1 MNQSNKNPLRIKDLS
16 VRKMP
21 GFSSGMKP
29 FKGFSDGINII
40 AGPNASGKST
50 TATAIQKLIWQSD
63 TRNIHLIGQAEM
75 NGEPWSL
82 EVDSNKKVVQR
93 QGVDD
98 EIAGVPAAEE
108 QNRYMLALHELL
120 TADSKDLAQRIIRES
135 VGGYDP
141 GRAGEEL
148 GYNERISTTG
158 TKQYKSYSE
167 AEKTVRKSQESQ
179 KNIKKEEQRLGDLYR
194 EREEAELADRRRDFY
209 DLAVEKM
216 KAERAFKDF
225 SMQIEEFPKVLEKA
239 NGEELKR
246 VEEIESEIAEAGEVI
261 RVAKSKITE
270 CRKRLDQ
277 LSIPDTGVAE
287 HHLSELESRTVDIK
301 DLEREI
307 YRLEADRAALEKRR
321 SEALRQIGKDV
332 DPNAWQG
339 LDLEDIGDLDHFLQE
354 AHRVAGQKRILEKEI
369 EDHEREEKPETLD
382 RDLLNRGITSL
393 TQWLKEVPES
403 QKFPSWVM
411 ITIAVLAVVSAFAG
425 YFAPLAGIA
434 GMIVILF
441 LSVYGLMQLKNSA
454 GHSKS
459 EIRVEDYR
467 STGLTPPE
475 AWNPESVSERLDSLT
490 EELREARW
498 QERIKQKTENS
509 RSRLKDLDGSFK
521 QIVKKGEDLKE
532 RLSALP
538 ELPFDEPLSYTS
550 LAVFIKHVQQW
561 QKDHTEYLSVT
572 EKLKKVKEQY
582 REKMES
588 FSERIS
594 DYTDEKVHD
603 SAEVGAMYKTLKN
616 QEEQRV
622 RNEEEIRRQEKTI
635 SNQSSLT
642 DRKQENLKEIYE
654 KFEVQTGQKDQLRD
668 LLNRLNDYRQTA
680 NDTRLAIQD
689 FDRAKRKM
697 EEHSLHGQ
705 EADQA
710 DELTLDQAEEIRQK
724 LGAEAEKVNQIRNEI
739 AEIEAKV
746 NTVKSGKSLENAL
759 KNRDEALQEL
769 KGLYEDNLSSIT
781 GQLLVE
787 TLKEEMR
794 DQNRPKVFKEAN
806 RLFNRITKGRYELRI
821 SEKEESEFRAYDT
834 VDQIGRS
841 LDELSSGTR
850 IQLLLAVRLAF
861 VETQETAVI
870 LPILADELL
879 ANSDDVRAEAIIEAL
894 TEISRDGRQVFYFTA
909 QGDEVA
915 KWEGYLSRNGEVDY
929 KVFRLYGEKSGDHS
943 NDFELDWEQS
953 RLFNDVPEPGSLDHE
968 RYGERLNIPAFNP
981 ITDEPEQLH
990 LWYLMDDPKLLY
1002 NALSSGIEYWGA
1014 LKSFLAEGGLIE
1026 GLDEQENRKIEE
1038 KAELLDRFLKLYRQG
1053 RPKQIDRSVLEES
1066 GATRV
1071 DEVADVLAKQGNN
1084 PKKLIDALNNGALKR
1099 YHGSVVDRME
1109 EFFLEKGYLDTR
1121 EPLSED
1127 EIFIRLQAMISNQNI
1142 SAGEAEKFI
1151 KMVVK

>member
-1 MNQSNKNPLRIKDLS
+1 MNQSNKKPLRIKDLS
-16 VRKMP
+16 VRKVP

-63 TRNIHLIGQAEM
+63 TRNMHLIGQAEM
-75 NGEPWSL
+75 DGEPWTL
-82 EVDSNKKVVQR
+82 EVDSDKKVVQR
-93 QGVDD
+93 HGVDD
-98 EIAGVPAAEE
+98 EITGVPAAEE
-108 QNRYMLALHELL
+108 QNRYMLALHKLL

-148 GYNERISTTG
+148 GYDAGIKSTS
-158 TKQYKSYSE
+158 KREYIKYSE
-167 AEKTVRKSQESQ
+167 AEKTVRESQESQ
-179 KNIKKEEQRLGDLYR
+179 KSIKKKEQRLGDLYR
-194 EREEAELADRRRDFY
+194 EREEAELSARRRDFY

-216 KAERAFKDF
+216 KSERKYTDLREQ
-225 SMQIEEFPKVLEKA
+225 MQEFPDVLEKA

-246 VEEIESEIAEAGEVI
+246 VEEIESEIAEAGEAI
-261 RVAKSKITE
+261 RAAKSKITE
-270 CRKRLDQ
+270 CRERLDQ

-287 HHLSELESRTVDIK
+287 HHLSELESRTVEIK

-307 YRLEADRAALEKRR
+307 DRLEADRAELEKRR

-332 DPNAWQG
+332 DPKAWQG

-354 AHRVAGQKRILEKEI
+354 AHRVAGEKRILEKEI
-369 EDHEREEKPETLD
+369 GDLEREEKPETAD

-403 QKFPSWVM
+403 QKFPSWV
-411 ITIAVLAVVSAFAG
+411 IIAIAVLAVVSAFAG
-425 YFAPLAGIA
+425 YFAPLAGLV

-498 QERIKQKTENS
+498 QERINQKIENS
-509 RSRLKDLDGSFK
+509 RSRLQDLDGSVK
-521 QIVKKGEDLKE
+521 QIVEKGEDLKE

-538 ELPFDEPLSYTS
+538 DLPFDEPLSYTS

-572 EKLKKVKEQY
+572 EKLEKVKEQY

-603 SAEVGAMYKTLKN
+603 SAGAGALYKTLKN

-622 RNEEEIRRQEKTI
+622 RNEEEIRREEKTI
-635 SNQSSLT
+635 S
-642 DRKQENLKEIYE
+642 DRSDLIDRRQDSLKEIYE
-654 KFEVQTGQKDQLRD
+654 KFELQTGQKNQLRD
-668 LLNRLNDYRQTA
+668 LLNRLDDYRETA
-680 NDTRLAIQD
+680 SDTRLAKQD
-689 FDRAKRKM
+689 FEKAKRKM
-697 EEHSLHGQ
+697 EEHSLYGQ

-724 LGAEAEKVNQIRNEI
+724 LGAEAEKVNQIWNEI

-746 NTVKSGKSLENAL
+746 NTVKSGNSLEKAL
-759 KNRDEALQEL
+759 KNRDEAVLEL
-769 KGLYEDNLSSIT
+769 KGLYEKNLSDIT
-781 GQLLVE
+781 GQLLVA

-794 DQNRPKVFKEAN
+794 EKNRPKVFKEAN
-806 RLFNRITKGRYELRI
+806 RLFNRITKGRYELRVTD
-821 SEKEESEFRAYDT
+821 KEESEFRAYDT

-861 VETQETAVI
+861 VETQETSVK

-915 KWEGYLSRNGEVDY
+915 KWESYLGRNGEVDY
-929 KVFRLYGEKSGDHS
+929 KVFRLYGEKSDEHS
-943 NDFELDWEQS
+943 KDFKFDWKLS
-953 RLFNDVPEPGSLDHE
+953 RLVHHVPEPASLDHK

-981 ITDEPEQLH
+981 VTDEPEQLH
-990 LWYLMDDPKLLY
+990 LWYLIEDPNLLHSV
-1002 NALSSGIEYWGA
+1002 LSAGISRWGA
-1014 LKSFLAEGGLIE
+1014 LRSYLAVGGVIE
-1026 GLDEQENRKIEE
+1026 GLDEPEIRKMEE

-1053 RPKQIDRSVLEES
+1053 RPKPIDRSVLEES

-1071 DEVADVLAKQGNN
+1071 DEVADLLAKQGNN
-1084 PKKLIDALNNGALKR
+1084 PKKLIDTLNNGALKR
-1099 YHGSVVDRME
+1099 YHGSVIDRME
-1109 EFFLEKGYLDTR
+1109 EFFLEQGYLDTR
-1121 EPLSED
+1121 EPLNEN
-1127 EIFIRLQAMISNQNI
+1127 EIFVRLQAMISNLELTRE
-1142 SAGEAEKFI
+1142 EADRFLKS
-1151 KMVVK
+1151 VRG